1 MIHALR
7 ALKPSVKILATSGLT
22 DRDNHAM
29 LVAAGVDGIIE
40 KPCEPAV
47 LLTTIAI
54 QLSKERSP
62 FVISANTEEP
72 LLV

>member
-1 MIHALR
+1 
-7 ALKPSVKILATSGLT
+7 
-22 DRDNHAM
+22 M
-29 LVAAGVDGIIE
+29 LVAVGVDGIIE